1 MKVKAVVVPK
11 HNELNVT
18 DVELDAPKAD
28 EVLVKIKAAGVCH
41 SDLHTLRGELRA
53 QPPLVLGHEGAGVV
67 ESVGSNVTRVKA
79 GDRVMI
85 NWLPG
90 CEVCPTCADG
100 HPTLCETL
108 PGTVLQGFQ
117 TDGTSRLSASD
128 GSMLKQFL
136 GSSTMAEY
144 TVVNEKGVVPIP
156 DDVPFDVA
164 AITGCAVMTGVGAV
178 MNTAKVAPGSS
189 AVLIGCGGVGLCI
202 LQGLKMAGCYPI
214 IAVDVIDSKLE
225 FAAELGATH
234 TINSKETDA
243 IEAIKELTR
252 GGAEYVFDSVGAPAT
267 ISQAMMATKLYGT
280 TTVTGMHNILEPVPV
295 PMNTLIFQNKTL
307 LGSFAGSGN
316 PQTFLPKL
324 LELYSGGR
332 LDLDALIT
340 KRYPLSDIEEA
351 FDDMETGRV
360 VRGVLMLE

>member
-1 MKVKAVVVPK
+1 MKVKAVVVPR
-11 HNELNVT
+11 HHELDVT
-18 DVELDAPKAD
+18 EVELDAPRSD

-67 ESVGSNVTRVKA
+67 ESVGDAVTRVKP

-90 CEVCPTCADG
+90 CEVCSTCVSG
-100 HPTLCETL
+100 HPTLCETF
-108 PGTVLQGFQ
+108 PETVFQGYQ
-117 TDGTSRLSASD
+117 TDGTSRLTASD
-128 GSMLKQFL
+128 GGHLKQFL

-156 DDVPFDVA
+156 DGVPFDVA

-178 MNTAKVAPGSS
+178 MNTAKVAPGTS

-202 LQGLKMAGCYPI
+202 LQGLKMAGCYPL
-214 IAVDVIDSKLE
+214 IAVDVMDSKLD

-234 TINSKETDA
+234 TINSRETDA
-243 IEAIKELTR
+243 VAAVQELTG

-267 ISQAMMATKLYGT
+267 ITQAINATRLYGT
-280 TTVTGMHNILEPVPV
+280 ATVTGMHDVLNPVAI
-295 PMNTLIFQNKTL
+295 PMNSLIFQNKTL

-316 PQTFLPKL
+316 PQTFLTKL
-324 LELYSGGR
+324 LELYTGGR
-332 LDLDALIT
+332 LDLDSLIT
-340 KRYPLSDIEEA
+340 KRYPLSGIQQA
-351 FDDMETGRV
+351 FDDMEAGEI
-360 VRGVLMLE
+360 VRGVLVLE